1 MSLKKSELPIAFEPQ
16 RAAHSA
22 LHSMNDVLPIGHCQR
37 ELTLYDP
44 KQGLKSIAVAE
55 AAEKHFRRAKDASKL
70 YKAIEEKIRAQAEYV
85 VWRDSVVVPSQNLP
99 GAGKGKGKRVAVP
112 GPSKLPEADPG
123 KRVVERWRKKLCD
136 TKGKVDAAKVA
147 AEAERIS
154 KRVATIID
162 NKKLAVA
169 LRDAKHRVVRICE
182 QEKDGTVRGTEN
194 TGEFERYT
202 PAYYIEA
209 ARLVLGEIDL
219 DPASSEIAQRTV
231 KAAQY
236 FTAKSEPD
244 GLKRDW
250 HGRVFLNP
258 PYHRELMPLF
268 IEKLITEFEAGRISA
283 AIVLTNN
290 CTDTEWFLAAEA
302 ACNAICFTN
311 GRIKFTQGDGVM
323 EVLPTQGQAFFYFG
337 PDVAAFD
344 ETFETIG
351 FVVVPVG
358 SCLNGGAR

>member
-1 MSLKKSELPIAFEPQ
+1 MT
-16 RAAHSA
+16 
-22 LHSMNDVLPIGHCQR
+22 DVIPIGDRQR
-37 ELTLYDP
+37 ELALYDP
-44 KQGLKSIAVAE
+44 KEGLKSIAVAE

-85 VWRDSVVVPSQNLP
+85 VWRDSVVVPSQKLGGDGSNQHRKS
-99 GAGKGKGKRVAVP
+99 GRVAVP
-112 GPSKLPEADPG
+112 GPVLPEADPG
-123 KRVVERWRKKLCD
+123 KRVVERWRKKLC

-162 NKKLAVA
+162 ADKLAVA
-169 LRDAKHRVVRICE
+169 LNEAKHRVVRICE
-182 QEKDGTVRGTEN
+182 QEKDGTVRGTEG

-219 DPASSEIAQRTV
+219 DPATSETAQQTV
-231 KAAQY
+231 KAKEY

-244 GLKRDW
+244 GLHRDW
-250 HGRVFLNP
+250 HGRVWLNP
-258 PYHRELMPLF
+258 PYHRDLAPKF
-268 IEKLITEFEAGRISA
+268 IAKLIAELEAGRVTA
-283 AIVLTNN
+283 AIALTNN

-302 ACNAICFTN
+302 GCNAICFTN
-311 GRIKFTQGDGVM
+311 GRIKFTQGDGVT

-337 PDVAAFD
+337 PDIEGFASVFH
-344 ETFETIG
+344 TIG
-351 FVVVPVG
+351 FGMIPRW
-358 SCLNGGAR
+358 SFSGGKG